1 MDKSTPVTCA
11 ICAHSFRLNRQPQLA
26 PRCPRCGAVGA
37 FASAPARRKRAKT
50 LLIAALIVGAA
61 MTAVAARGPVVR
73 VAPEAARVYAAIGLP
88 VNLRGVAFSD
98 VKTSLVDGDGGR
110 VLTVEGAL
118 VNLRDGKTEAPDMRI
133 ALRDAANHE
142 IYAWT
147 AHAPKAV
154 LAAREQAPF
163 RLRLAAP
170 PIGAETVV
178 VRFATS
184 GEEAAAPDER
194 RL

>member
-11 ICAHSFRLNRQPQLA
+11 ICAHSFRLDSQQRRA
-26 PRCPRCGAVGA
+26 SRCPRCGAVGA
-37 FASAPARRKRAKT
+37 FAAAPAGRPRAKT
-50 LLIAALIVGAA
+50 LLIAAIVLAA
-61 MTAVAARGPVVR
+61 AATAVAARGPIVR
-73 VAPEAARVYAAIGLP
+73 VAPGAARVYAAIGLP
-88 VNLRGVAFSD
+88 VNLRGLAFAD
-98 VKTSLVDGDGGR
+98 VKTSLVEGDGGR

-118 VNLRDGKTEAPDMRI
+118 VNLRDRKTEAPDMRI
-133 ALRDAANHE
+133 ALRDAGNHE

-154 LAAREQAPF
+154 LSAREQAPF

-170 PIGAETVV
+170 PVGAEQVV
-178 VRFATS
+178 VRFATA
-184 GEEAAAPDER
+184 GEEAAPDER

>member
-1 MDKSTPVTCA
+1 MEKATPVTCA
-11 ICAHSFRLNRQPQLA
+11 ICSHSFRPSGEPHPS

-88 VNLRGVAFSD
+88 VNLRGLAFAD
-98 VKTSLVDGDGGR
+98 VKTSLVDGDSGR

-118 VNLRDGKTEAPDMRI
+118 VNLRDRKTEAPDMRI
-133 ALRDAANHE
+133 ALRDAADHE

-147 AHAPKAV
+147 AHAPKAA

-170 PIGAETVV
+170 PAGAERVV
-178 VRFATS
+178 VRFATA
-184 GEEAAAPDER
+184 GEEAAPDER